1 MQPAGTSSSGD
12 LQRRAGC
19 RCPSGEWRCRRDRT
33 CRSWDSEEP
42 RSPPT
47 APTMER
53 RPPQALE
60 RWNPKPPA
68 GSRVSRGVSIEPERS
83 PVFLLFRLRLR
94 WQLRTELGFGRLVLE
109 AGAHQ
114 GFRSEWIDIR
124 FAGVRLGV
132 LHMPSLSVSV
142 VRQAQWHRAWRS
154 QGIRMVGR
162 EWRQMRQ
169 DEDSESVVVGL
180 KQSSTNRNALMR
192 GWSALSPNAHST
204 GSRDVRLRRARAV
217 CLPGRHRRVHFRG
230 FASRPRGQSSCIQ
243 SGASSVDEK
252 KLVCSTRSN
261 EL

>member
-1 MQPAGTSSSGD
+1 
-12 LQRRAGC
+12 
-19 RCPSGEWRCRRDRT
+19 
-33 CRSWDSEEP
+33 
-42 RSPPT
+42 
-47 APTMER
+47 MER

-169 DEDSESVVVGL
+169 EEVGRSPACRQLRSDHPPPSWPARSRLVGTGLLEIVSDRSETSATTGSSRLKICQRRVSETRSPTSTCLCTGWCNPQWPTRFERGL
-180 KQSSTNRNALMR
+180 EPPTPVQSPRCSLGSSSTHARQKLGESRWVPVPLAPDHPAMVAASPA
-192 GWSALSPNAHST
+192 SAIS
-204 GSRDVRLRRARAV
+204 
-217 CLPGRHRRVHFRG
+217 FQ
-230 FASRPRGQSSCIQ
+230 FF
-243 SGASSVDEK
+243 
-252 KLVCSTRSN
+252 
-261 EL
+261 